1 MYLLLIELFST
12 LHNTMNKYAV
22 VVTSESAPV
31 KVEGAQLSFVG

>member
-1 MYLLLIELFST
+1 MMQVNADIFST
-12 LHNTMNKYAV
+12 LYNNAV